1 MPAALPPF
9 PDGSDRSAAAPAV
22 VPPSVWL
29 GRVDAEALAGVEAA
43 CQDRSG
49 LRAGLCALLDRYP
62 GSVPS
67 KLFGIAVAGALN
79 GRPEEAVPVGA
90 VSRLW
95 WAGAQA
101 LDDLADAVD
110 VPVAPATPVTAA
122 GKAAAREVTASAARD
137 AASSVLLAMA
147 CGTLVP
153 FAVMDRQPLPPE
165 IAESWRRTLLGTSLQ
180 ATAGQLAD
188 LASFDGLCTWAH
200 VIRSYRG
207 KTGAPYGRDAVMA
220 ARLSTADPVAL
231 RAWRAFGELFGL
243 LRQVANDAAHDGSGI
258 EEDLANG
265 TLTLL
270 LAHALETADPE
281 THERLLRLRIRARRD
296 PDARTELSAALRRPG
311 VQAGYADRIGA
322 LRDQACALLD
332 RLAPACEHRDL
343 LHHLLHG
350 SAQLAVAAHP

>member
-1 MPAALPPF
+1 ML
-9 PDGSDRSAAAPAV
+9 SV
-22 VPPSVWL
+22 LTQPPSVWL

-43 CQDRSG
+43 CQDHSG
-49 LRAGLCALLDRYP
+49 LLRAGLSALLDRYP

-67 KLFGIAVAGALN
+67 RLFGIAVAGALT
-79 GRPEEAVPVGA
+79 GRPEEAVPVGT

-101 LDDLADAVD
+101 LDDLADGVGE
-110 VPVAPATPVTAA
+110 VAGEVVTPD
-122 GKAAAREVTASAARD
+122 GKA
-137 AASSVLLAMA
+137 VLLAMA

-153 FAVMDRQPLPPE
+153 FAVIDRQPLPPE
-165 IAESWRRTLLGTSLQ
+165 ITESWRRTLLGTSIQ

-188 LASFDGLCTWAH
+188 LASFDSPCTWAQ

-220 ARLSTADPVAL
+220 ARLSTDDPVTL
-231 RAWRAFGELFGL
+231 RAWRVFGELFGL

-258 EEDLANG
+258 DEDLANG

-270 LAHALETADPE
+270 LAHALETAGPE
-281 THERLLRLRIRARRD
+281 THERLLRLRIHARRD
-296 PDARTELSAALRRPG
+296 LGARAELSEALRRPG
-311 VQAGYADRIGA
+311 VTSGYADRIGA

-332 RLAPACEHRDL
+332 RLAPASDHRDL

-350 SAQLAVAAHP
+350 SARLAVAARP